1 MKNRRIAA
9 CLALAC
15 SFAIVPAQAGVY
27 EDILQAANRNETTK
41 VVDLLRR
48 GMDVNTVD
56 LQGNSLLMIA
66 ARNNNLDLAR
76 FLLDN
81 RANPERRNPHGDS
94 ALMLAAM
101 LGHQEM
107 VALMLERK
115 PELNHAGW
123 NALHYAAFSGHAGV
137 LALLVAAGSDVNLK
151 APNAQTALM
160 LAAKN
165 GHFEV
170 VRVLTG
176 ARADIALRDPV
187 EGSALDMARKA
198 GHSQIATFLERL
210 GGNR

>member
-9 CLALAC
+9 CLTLAATIA
-15 SFAIVPAQAGVY
+15 FAPVQAGVY
-27 EDILQAANRNETTK
+27 EDILQAANRNETAK

-56 LQGNSLLMIA
+56 REGNSLLMIA

-123 NALHYAAFSGHAGV
+123 NALHYAAFSGHAGTV
-137 LALLVAAGSDVNLK
+137 ALLVAAGSDVNLR
-151 APNAQTALM
+151 APNTQTALM

-170 VRVLTG
+170 VRILAG
-176 ARADIALRDPV
+176 ARADTALRDPV

-210 GGNR
+210 DGNR

>member
-1 MKNRRIAA
+1 MKIRRISA
-9 CLALAC
+9 CLALAGA
-15 SFAIVPAQAGVY
+15 FALAPVQAGVY
-27 EDILQAANRNETTK
+27 EDILQAANMGETDK

-56 LQGNSLLMIA
+56 REGNSLLMIA
-66 ARNNNLDLAR
+66 ARTNNLGLAR

-101 LGHQEM
+101 LGHQEL
-107 VALMLERK
+107 VALMLERN

-123 NALHYAAFSGHAGV
+123 NALHYAAYSGHAGII
-137 LALLVAAGSDVNLK
+137 ALLVAAGSDVNLK

-170 VRVLTG
+170 VRILAG
-176 ARADIALRDPV
+176 ARADVALRDPV

-198 GHSQIATFLERL
+198 GHSQIANFLERL
-210 GGNR
+210 GGGR